1 VYTSLHGRETRH
13 GLIVYQSKCH
23 IFNEEG
29 RYEPGGRKNQEY
41 TMVGRFNRPVN
52 FGNSRGIISTVYI
65 LVGSFLTSLL
75 LLSIMHRSNEG

>member
-1 VYTSLHGRETRH
+1 
-13 GLIVYQSKCH
+13 
-23 IFNEEG
+23 
-29 RYEPGGRKNQEY
+29 
-41 TMVGRFNRPVN
+41 MVGRFNRPVN